1 MASIRVKIE
10 ESELASQQNKDSGY
24 SLFPSPSKLI
34 NLQRQSNGFGFT
46 LRHFVVY
53 PPELVRKSSESTP
66 RPGVN
71 GIDHH
76 ADEIERRKVEP
87 MDTVF
92 VRQVAPSGPADR
104 AGLSTGDQVV
114 SVNGQSV
121 NGKSYSQVIELI
133 VASQELLELGIV
145 PKEDCVLQMVTPALS
160 VSSKISVS
168 SQDISQSPVNPKP
181 AYRRRSSDE
190 TLNKVRSTVTIN
202 PSNSYHLRM
211 SEKNSRSVSSLNSD
225 TPSPAVTLRRGSVD
239 RTAMEHRSYVI
250 SPDSAD
256 HNRNLKSR
264 SSSALESNASSSQME
279 GSYFMAT
286 TDSSGRPLALRFE
299 KGSKVGNTL
308 TVLEDLHTKSRSH
321 SLPVGD
327 NHGQVE
333 QNRVSAP
340 MRMNSRDAVD
350 VDASENN
357 SGPSMKTYPSFTL
370 SSPSLTTTYI
380 NTNADVGSRQPV
392 AADPGF
398 QKAWPTKED
407 STPRNY
413 VIRAVNPH
421 FNKDYQEGWK
431 SSTAATTLLE
441 SKDPH
446 HHRHGNGR
454 WTPVDSSRQFYKDGD
469 SLQPAKVSHQSED
482 SARRGAHASQISVF
496 PSKPAFEEVS
506 FSPSIVSSSSE
517 AELSQPNKQGSP
529 KPRRVSYLMATSR
542 ANPTQRNQKVRS
554 NSPQDQ
560 MSPGK
565 SSVSQALSTL
575 LPPVMVHVSSGME
588 LCEDANEGERM
599 EIIVSPHEDEV
610 FSDSSENK
618 SMTHRTNRRT
628 SYVMATSSS
637 ASTSRQTSLETT
649 REEEES
655 NEGEAVPGILEVC
668 KEGSLWRKLAVVDGG
683 KRSSARS
690 WKPVFAVLR
699 GHVLYLY
706 KDKSSAHQEDGSDEQ
721 PISIK
726 SSIVDIAHDYTKRK
740 NVFRLTTFSGS
751 EFLFQSDD
759 QDSMM
764 SWIAALQANNN
775 PDEDEN
781 GVSSQSLIIR
791 RKKTVE
797 QETCGSNNTSPSHK
811 LTPPSNKIPGISN
824 FKKSFRNITTGQKGD
839 SGKNHTSKSPKK
851 RKKPQHP
858 NDYPSGHSFGVPLE
872 FCPPCK
878 TNKMV
883 PLIMQHCCNV
893 VERKGLETVGVYRV
907 PGNSAAVNALQE
919 ELNNRGIENVCLED
933 EKWYDINN
941 ITSLLKLFL
950 RKLPEGLLTADLY
963 EGFIEAS
970 KKEDGVHRMWSLRAM
985 VQELPEHN
993 FETLKYLVNH
1003 LKMVSDNCDK
1013 NKMEV
1018 RNLAIVFGPT
1028 VIRTG
1033 DDSMVAMVKDM
1044 SDQCRIVETLITE
1057 SEWFFEEIEGD
1068 ECPVQSFPPGHDA
1081 PQEQSFCSQNVL
1093 SSLGQVAVSFGED
1106 SSYKPKSSGISL
1118 HIPKFLGSK
1127 SAKSDSGQG
1136 SSSDGPLSDSQGS
1149 DGSPPAERAPVV
1161 RVLSG
1166 EGSRS
1171 NSPTLERTS
1180 RMSGKKI
1187 TDSSSSSAQL
1197 VTDSSDADSRTKG
1210 TGSLKAYS
1218 YSHPPPPSYR
1228 RVNSQNRASSPGTPE
1243 QPFAPF
1249 EMSVAVGQDSE
1260 PKKSLEESR
1269 SEANNSP
1276 KPSFSSFSEETRR
1289 RLLRLN
1295 LQKRADEKRRQ
1306 SEEAISPPFER
1317 TEEVL
1322 RGATRDF
1329 HRKLSDHETFE
1340 NSEQLSSGSSTSHS
1354 SSTHS
1359 SKNPSLDSL
1368 HVAPQSEKVSAVPIV
1383 LQEAKPR
1390 SSETVVAVVKGRG
1403 VASGSARLFDTPR
1416 RPASLDIP
1424 SRREGDLARRSLG
1437 SEESSDTSSDEG
1449 DECAVS
1455 MSKTFDEKLRSFLE
1469 LSNSF
1474 ESKVSDDDK
1483 SSVRS
1488 DPQKRVALN
1497 SEEMGK
1503 RTSVEQHKGRVYK
1516 IVGVNPSKDS
1526 SRSSGGIAVSR
1537 DDLKHDQSGHEL
1549 RASNVVQ
1556 INARKYFANPGG
1568 DDQARYSHSPSS
1580 GNRVSVEEKMQEGS
1594 DIRQVGSRRPRFDS
1608 NPNRG
1613 SSSTQGPY
1621 ATAVGSQN
1629 RRSGP
1634 VTQGK
1639 LMSYGAQQRS
1649 SPQINQGK
1657 VRGLQESFERSSLGK
1672 ERERVTSVGGRQIGS
1687 VRTTTPMSLREVS
1700 MQPGSRRAQS
1710 SQSGPSMDG
1719 RGGMQRSPDGRISS
1733 SRSIRLESSPAR
1745 HSSTT
1750 PSRGSAEKNDVGDYR
1765 NTRSRLN
1772 LPPSRERSTAQ
1783 LYVGKT
1789 HVAPRMMTRD
1799 YATRSKPLSHK
1810 DSAKELLPSKSRMPS
1825 REDSGSQAKR
1835 KLEKDAQHIA
1845 ELLEEMHTERHLH
1858 LSRQQSDISGQ
1869 AQRAAAQRAAM
1880 RRRRRSLGDDSD
1892 PDAPWQNRLPYQG
1905 YEKPQ
1910 DSSRE
1915 PRSNGVDSR
1924 SNGSSRDSYTRSGYH
1939 TVTR

>member
-24 SLFPSPSKLI
+24 SSFPSPSKLI

-53 PPELVRKSSESTP
+53 PPELVRKSSESSP

-133 VASQELLELGIV
+133 VASQELLELGII

-264 SSSALESNASSSQME
+264 SSSALESNASSPKME

-350 VDASENN
+350 VDALENN

-380 NTNADVGSRQPV
+380 NTNADVGFRQPV

-431 SSTAATTLLE
+431 SSTTATTLLE

-446 HHRHGNGR
+446 RHRHGNGR

-469 SLQPAKVSHQSED
+469 SLHPAKVSHQSED

-496 PSKPAFEEVS
+496 PSKSAFEEVS
-506 FSPSIVSSSSE
+506 FSPSIANASSE

-542 ANPTQRNQKVRS
+542 ANPTPRNQKVRS
-554 NSPQDQ
+554 SSPQDQ

-565 SSVSQALSTL
+565 SSVSQALSSL
-575 LPPVMVHVSSGME
+575 LPPVM
-588 LCEDANEGERM
+588 
-599 EIIVSPHEDEV
+599 
-610 FSDSSENK
+610 
-618 SMTHRTNRRT
+618 RTNRRT

-637 ASTSRQTSLETT
+637 ASPSHQASLETT
-649 REEEES
+649 REE
-655 NEGEAVPGILEVC
+655 EVC

-690 WKPVFAVLR
+690 WKPVFGVLR

-797 QETCGSNNTSPSHK
+797 QETSGSNNTSPSHK

-858 NDYPSGHSFGVPLE
+858 NKSFRLLQVILLVCLWS
-872 FCPPCK
+872 F
-878 TNKMV
+878 V
-883 PLIMQHCCNV
+883 RHARLI
-893 VERKGLETVGVYRV
+893 RV

-933 EKWYDINN
+933 EKWHDINN

-950 RKLPEGLLTADLY
+950 RKLPEGLVTADLY

-970 KKEDGVHRMWSLRAM
+970 KKEDGV
-985 VQELPEHN
+985 QELPDHN

-1018 RNLAIVFGPT
+1018 RNLAIMFGPT

-1033 DDSMVAMVKDM
+1033 DDSMAAM
-1044 SDQCRIVETLITE
+1044 
-1057 SEWFFEEIEGD
+1057 
-1068 ECPVQSFPPGHDA
+1068 SFPPGHDA

-1106 SSYKPKSSGISL
+1106 GSYKPKSSGISL

-1197 VTDSSDADSRTKG
+1197 VIDPSDADSRTKG
-1210 TGSLKAYS
+1210 AGSLKAYS

-1249 EMSVAVGQDSE
+1249 EMSVVVGQDSE

-1383 LQEAKPR
+1383 LHAEAPRVSGKTPANEVLQEAKPR

-1455 MSKTFDEKLRSFLE
+1455 MSKTFDEKLRSFLK
-1469 LSNSF
+1469 LNNSF

-1488 DPQKRVALN
+1488 DPQKREALN

-1503 RTSVEQHKGRVYK
+1503 RTSVEQHKGKVYK

-1750 PSRGSAEKNDVGDYR
+1750 PSRCSAEKNDVSDYR

-1789 HVAPRMMTRD
+1789 QVAPRMMTRD

-1910 DSSRE
+1910 DASRE